1 MVNKKTIEDIDVS
14 NKRVIVRVDFN
25 VPLDDQLAITDDL
38 RIKSSFPTIKYLL
51 DKNASVILMS
61 HLGRPKGK
69 VNEKM
74 RLKPVF
80 EYLQNQLETKV
91 YYASDCVGEEVT
103 KQAQNLKPGEVL
115 LLENLRF
122 HADEEKNDPD
132 FAKQLASL
140 ADIYVND
147 AFGSAHR
154 AHASTEG
161 IAKYLPAVA
170 GYLMIKELDYLI
182 NAVENPKRPFTAIVG
197 GKKVSDK
204 ILVLNRLLDI
214 CDNILIGGGMAYTF
228 FKAQGYEIGDS
239 ILDEKGID
247 YAKEAMEKAKKL
259 NKQLLLPEDIIAADD
274 FSNDADTRS
283 VPADYGIPK
292 GWQGL
297 DIGFNAIKR
306 FIAVLKKSETI
317 LWNGPVGVFELEA
330 FENGT
335 LQIAKFLA
343 NSGKTTII
351 GGGDTASAVENF
363 GYGDKM
369 THISTG
375 GGASL
380 ELLEGKTLP
389 GVAALNDK

>member
-1 MVNKKTIEDIDVS
+1 MVDKKTIENIDVS
-14 NKRVIVRVDFN
+14 NKRVICRVDFN
-25 VPLDDQLAITDDL
+25 VPLDEQLNITDDL
-38 RIKSSFPTIKYLL
+38 RIKSSFPTIQYLL

-69 VNEKM
+69 INEKL

-80 EYLQNQLETKV
+80 AYLEKNLINKV
-91 YYASDCVGEEVT
+91 YFANDCVGEEVT
-103 KQAQNLKPGEVL
+103 KQAQSLKPGEVL

-122 HADEEKNDPD
+122 HPEEEKNDPE
-132 FAKQLASL
+132 FAKKLASL

-170 GYLMIKELDYLI
+170 GYLMVKELDYLI

-214 CDNILIGGGMAYTF
+214 CDNVLIGGGMAYTF

-239 ILDEKGID
+239 ILDEKGLD
-247 YAKEAMEKAKKL
+247 LAKEVMEKAKKL
-259 NKQLLLPEDIIAADD
+259 NKELLLPVDIVAADD
-274 FSNDADTRS
+274 FSNDANTKE

-297 DIGFNAIKR
+297 DVGFNTIKK
-306 FIAVLKKSETI
+306 FKKVLEKSETV
-317 LWNGPVGVFELEA
+317 LWNGPLGVFEMDT
-330 FENGT
+330 FSNGT
-335 LQIAKFLA
+335 MQIAQFLA

-363 GYGDKM
+363 GYGGKM

-380 ELLEGKTLP
+380 ELLEGKVLP

>member
-14 NKRVIVRVDFN
+14 NKHVIVRVDFN
-25 VPLDDQLAITDDL
+25 VPLDDQLNITDDL
-38 RIKSSFPTIKYLL
+38 RIKSSLPTINYLL
-51 DKNASVILMS
+51 SKNASVILMS
-61 HLGRPKGK
+61 HLGRPKGID
-69 VNEKM
+69 EKL
-74 RLKPVF
+74 RLRPVY
-80 EYLQNQLETKV
+80 EYLKKNLSNTV
-91 YYASDCVGEEVT
+91 YYATDCVGESVE
-103 KQAQNLKPGEVL
+103 KQAKSLKPGEVL

-122 HADEEKNDPD
+122 HPEETKNDPV

-140 ADIYVND
+140 AEIYVND

-161 IAKYLPAVA
+161 VAKYLPAVA

-182 NAVENPKRPFTAIVG
+182 NAVEDPKRPFTAIVG

-214 CDNILIGGGMAYTF
+214 CDNLLIGGGMAYTF
-228 FKAQGYEIGDS
+228 FKAQGIEIGDS
-239 ILDEKGID
+239 ILDEKGLD
-247 YAKEAMEKAKKL
+247 LAKEVMEKAKKH
-259 NKQLLLPEDIIAADD
+259 NKQLLLPVDIVAADD
-274 FSNDADTRS
+274 FSNDAETRS

-297 DIGFNAIKR
+297 DIGFNTIKK
-306 FIAVLKKSETI
+306 FKKVLQDSETI
-317 LWNGPVGVFELEA
+317 LWNGPLGVFELDA
-330 FENGT
+330 FANGT
-335 LQIAKFLA
+335 MQIAQFLA

-363 GYGDKM
+363 GYGGKM

-380 ELLEGKTLP
+380 ELLEGKVLP

>member
-1 MVNKKTIEDIDVS
+1 MVNKKTVENIDVK

-25 VPLDDQLAITDDL
+25 VPLDDKLQITDDL
-38 RIKSSFPTIKYLL
+38 RIKSSFPTINYLL
-51 DKNASVILMS
+51 ERNASVILMS
-61 HLGRPKGK
+61 HLGRPKG
-69 VNEKM
+69 VDEKL

-80 EYLQNQLETKV
+80 EYLKKNMKNNV
-91 YYASDCVGEEVT
+91 YYATDCIGDPVQ
-103 KQAQNLKPGEVL
+103 KQAKNLKPGEVL

-122 HADEEKNDPD
+122 HAEEEKNDPN

-140 ADIYVND
+140 AEIYVND

-170 GYLMIKELDYLI
+170 GFLMIKELDYLI
-182 NAVENPKRPFTAIVG
+182 NAIENPKRPFTAIVG

-214 CDNILIGGGMAYTF
+214 CDNVLIGGGMAFTF
-228 FKAQGYEIGDS
+228 FKALGYEIGDS
-239 ILDEKGID
+239 ILDDKGLD
-247 YAKEAMEKAKKL
+247 AAKEAMAKAKKL
-259 NKQLLLPEDIIAADD
+259 NKQLILPEDIVAADE
-274 FSNDADTRS
+274 FSNDADKRT

-297 DIGFNAIKR
+297 DIGFNAVKK
-306 FIAVLKKSETI
+306 FKKVLQVSETI
-317 LWNGPVGVFELEA
+317 LWNGPVGVFELDK
-330 FENGT
+330 FSKGT
-335 LQIAKFLA
+335 LEIAKFLA

-351 GGGDTASAVENF
+351 GGGDTASAVENM
-363 GYGDKM
+363 GYAGKM
-369 THISTG
+369 SHVSTG

-380 ELLEGKTLP
+380 ELLEGKVLP

>member
-1 MVNKKTIEDIDVS
+1 MVNKKTIESINVK
-14 NKRVIVRVDFN
+14 NKHVIVRVDFN
-25 VPLDDQLAITDDL
+25 VPLDDNLQITDDL
-38 RIKSSFPTIKYLL
+38 RIKSSFPTINYLL
-51 DKNASVILMS
+51 ERNAAVILMS
-61 HLGRPKGK
+61 HLGRPKGVDDK
-69 VNEKM
+69 L

-80 EYLQNQLETKV
+80 EYLKKHMKNKV
-91 YYASDCVGEEVT
+91 YYTTDCIGDEVQ
-103 KQAQNLKPGEVL
+103 KQAKNLKPGEVL

-122 HADEEKNDPD
+122 HSEEEKNDPN

-140 ADIYVND
+140 AEIYVND

-170 GYLMIKELDYLI
+170 GFLMIKELDYLI

-214 CDNILIGGGMAYTF
+214 CDNILIGGGMSFTF
-228 FKAQGYEIGDS
+228 FKALGYEIGDS
-239 ILDEKGID
+239 VLDEKGLD
-247 YAKEAMEKAKKL
+247 AAKQAMEKAKKL
-259 NKQLLLPEDIIAADD
+259 NKQLLLPVDIVVADE
-274 FSNDADTRS
+274 FSNDADTKS

-297 DIGFNAIKR
+297 DIGFNTIKK
-306 FIAVLKKSETI
+306 FKSVLKDSETI
-317 LWNGPVGVFELEA
+317 LWNGPLGVFELEKFA
-330 FENGT
+330 NGT
-335 LQIAKFLA
+335 IQIAQFLA

-380 ELLEGKTLP
+380 ELLEGKVLP

>member
-25 VPLDDQLAITDDL
+25 VPLDDQLNITDDL
-38 RIKSSFPTIKYLL
+38 RIKSSLPTINYLL
-51 DKNASVILMS
+51 SKNASVILMS
-61 HLGRPKGK
+61 HLGRPKGID
-69 VNEKM
+69 EKL
-74 RLKPVF
+74 RLRPVY
-80 EYLQNQLETKV
+80 EYLKKNLSNTV
-91 YYASDCVGEEVT
+91 YYATDCVGESVE
-103 KQAQNLKPGEVL
+103 KQAKSLKPGEVL

-122 HADEEKNDPD
+122 HPEETKNDPV

-140 ADIYVND
+140 AEIYVND

-161 IAKYLPAVA
+161 VAKYLPAVA

-182 NAVENPKRPFTAIVG
+182 NAVEDPKRPFTAIVG

-214 CDNILIGGGMAYTF
+214 CDNLLIGGGMAYTF
-228 FKAQGYEIGDS
+228 FKAQGIEIGDS
-239 ILDEKGID
+239 ILDEKGLD
-247 YAKEAMEKAKKL
+247 LAKEVMEKAKKH
-259 NKQLLLPEDIIAADD
+259 NKQLLLPVDIVAADD
-274 FSNDADTRS
+274 FSNDAETRS

-297 DIGFNAIKR
+297 DIGFNTIKK
-306 FIAVLKKSETI
+306 FKKVLQDSETI
-317 LWNGPVGVFELEA
+317 LWNGPLGVFELDA
-330 FENGT
+330 FANGT
-335 LQIAKFLA
+335 MQIAQFLA

-363 GYGDKM
+363 GYGGKM

-380 ELLEGKTLP
+380 ELLEGKVLP